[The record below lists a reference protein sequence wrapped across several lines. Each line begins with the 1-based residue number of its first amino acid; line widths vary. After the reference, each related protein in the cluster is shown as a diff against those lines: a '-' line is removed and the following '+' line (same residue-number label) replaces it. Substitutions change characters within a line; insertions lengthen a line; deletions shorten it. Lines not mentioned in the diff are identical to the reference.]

1 MFLISK
7 KYISSIYQK
16 VQRGVTLVN
25 RKYTRECLSRR
36 RKENKKVIN
45 Q

>member
-16 VQRGVTLVN
+16 VQRGVTLVIG
-25 RKYTRECLSRR
+25 SIQ
-36 RKENKKVIN
+36 ENA
-45 Q
+45 